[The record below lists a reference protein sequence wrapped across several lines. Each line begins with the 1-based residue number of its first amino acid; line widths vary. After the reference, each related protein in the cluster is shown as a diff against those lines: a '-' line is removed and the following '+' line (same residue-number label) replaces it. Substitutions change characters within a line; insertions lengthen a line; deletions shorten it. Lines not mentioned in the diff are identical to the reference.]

1 MPDALSYSGLYVHKI
16 SSTPRYLVMLFLIPP
31 LLFWAAGLV
40 VYPQAFMSDDT
51 VIDLINRSESR
62 TNGSAPLLGTP
73 SFLPSTPTP
82 QQPFS
87 SIINN
92 RYVKE
97 LADAIDYATT
107 ESRQQYWMSYLP
119 LRVRRHYFPTRF
131 ERMVDFLSESYS
143 DDGTL
148 VIFSVVLV
156 LLYCIL
162 KLLRRF
168 DRIADMTVEDAAQY
182 AAGRTVVT
190 YVFDWAAGLLA
201 SGTSKKRYAEYMLKQ
216 AAAQRQR
223 IASVQLDHTTFIRVV
238 TVSFTIWLDEFEW
251 SGTPL
256 QQGYKTSVLLA
267 LQQELFA
274 NVSSLREGVACEEAA
289 HSGRRLQAKLDKP
302 TSTANQL
309 KLNSAVCSHYIT
321 MLSEHPGM
329 GENSY

>member
-1 MPDALSYSGLYVHKI
+1 MYIEIRPHPK
-16 SSTPRYLVMLFLIPP
+16 TLVMHFLIPP
-31 LLFWAAGLV
+31 LLFWAAGLM
-40 VYPQAFMSDDT
+40 VYPQQFMSDDT
-51 VIDLINRSESR
+51 VFDLINRTESR
-62 TNGSAPLLGTP
+62 TNGSAPFLGTP
-73 SFLPSTPTP
+73 SFLPTTPPPRLTL
-82 QQPFS
+82 S
-87 SIINN
+87 SIFSN

-97 LADAIDYATT
+97 LADAVDYATA
-107 ESRQQYWMSYLP
+107 ESRQQYWLSYLP

-148 VIFSVVLV
+148 AIFSVVMV
-156 LLYCIL
+156 LLYCVL

-223 IASVQLDHTTFIRVV
+223 IASVQLDHNTFIRVV

-251 SGTPL
+251 NSSPL
-256 QQGYKTSVLLA
+256 QQGYKTAVLLA

-274 NVSSLREGVACEEAA
+274 NVSSLREGVACEESA

-302 TSTANQL
+302 TSTPNQL